1 MDPTLI
7 FPNCYVHLQLTRLLS
22 ACKFLELSY
31 SQWKRVGAV
40 ELERVVLQG
49 EASFALKVFQQKN
62 HLGLDFWG
70 SRCSETEALSTSK
83 FHMTPNEAST
93 TFDSPEF
100 SNFIE

>member
-7 FPNCYVHLQLTRLLS
+7 FPNCYIHLQLTRLLS

-49 EASFALKVFQQKN
+49 EASFALKLFQQKTTW
-62 HLGLDFWG
+62 D
-70 SRCSETEALSTSK
+70 SVSEGPDVQK
-83 FHMTPNEAST
+83 QKP
-93 TFDSPEF
+93 SPLVSF
-100 SNFIE
+100 T